1 MIKKYAHRINLW
13 VTRHSV
19 QIAVGIIIFSF
30 GCIILLLAFNQ
41 AQNNEQTARETQIL
55 LDVKAIAE
63 KINKTTVIRTAQING
78 IDRHIDCLAAFFAL
92 PNRNYKTI
100 QDLNTCTLNTNG
112 N

>member
-1 MIKKYAHRINLW
+1 MIRKYLHNINLW

-19 QIAVGIIIFSF
+19 QIAVVIIVFSF

-55 LDVKAIAE
+55 LDVKAVAE
-63 KINKTTVIRTAQING
+63 KINETTIIRTAQING
-78 IDRHIDCLAAFFAL
+78 IDKHIDCIANFLTEPDRANKSLAD
-92 PNRNYKTI
+92 I
-100 QDLNTCTLNTNG
+100 NTCTLKNNG